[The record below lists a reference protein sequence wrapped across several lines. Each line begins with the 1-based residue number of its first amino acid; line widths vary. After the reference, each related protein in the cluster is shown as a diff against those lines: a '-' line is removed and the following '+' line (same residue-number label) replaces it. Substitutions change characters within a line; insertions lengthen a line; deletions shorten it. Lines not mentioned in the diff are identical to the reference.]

1 MSEDKK
7 NNRKEKLS
15 DHENFFVIQILIS
28 ASLLI
33 NIYHNAKNCCINLK
47 KNPVNMNFSRY
58 ILMIGSRYN
67 NTFKEFPTFCL

>member
-1 MSEDKK
+1 MSEEKK

-28 ASLLI
+28 VSLLI

-47 KNPVNMNFSRY
+47 KNVNINFSRY